1 MVLALAACQVVLVSD
16 YDEMFDQ
23 ELTSTQKDV
32 AALLTKIGSKPNP
45 ANPLQTGETYAAD
58 ADAYQKIGI
67 DLSALA
73 VRAAAHR
80 NNAETVDSVQRL
92 TRTFSAFEAE
102 HKASLANPA
111 APLPSIQH
119 VKDELNIINGDFKI
133 LMAQELL
140 KKSGK

>member
-1 MVLALAACQVVLVSD
+1 MVVTLAACQVVLVSD

-32 AALLTKIGSKPNP
+32 GALLTKIGSKTNP
-45 ANPLQTGETYAAD
+45 ANPLQTGETYAAN
-58 ADAYQKIGI
+58 ADAYQKVDT

-80 NNAETVDSVQRL
+80 NNAEAVDSVQRL
-92 TRTFSAFEAE
+92 TRTFAAFESE
-102 HKASLANPA
+102 HKASAADPA

-119 VKDELNIINGDFKI
+119 VKNELNIMNGDFKI